1 MGQWLNRIHLR
12 GKLAF
17 ILIAGFFLPMLIL
30 AVFTISRLTVS
41 NREVRFQEMQRVI
54 DEKRSRIDAYFSQ
67 AVVFSLDMITDA
79 TLNEVLD
86 AEYASPYD
94 FLIAYQDIIQSK
106 MEVNP
111 V

>member
-1 MGQWLNRIHLR
+1 MSEVSM
-12 GKLAF
+12 
-17 ILIAGFFLPMLIL
+17 IAGFFLPMLIL

-86 AEYASPYD
+86 ADAVKVRLDS
-94 FLIAYQDIIQSK
+94 
-106 MEVNP
+106 
-111 V
+111 